1 MKFLVT
7 ILKKILFSFRLH
19 ADLSKSEWN
28 QILVLPVHILIIAEK
43 IIVINKCIFFIFKIH
58 FLGMHIALEESDNS
72 GTA

>member
-28 QILVLPVHILIIAEK
+28 QILPIHILIIAEK

-58 FLGMHIALEESDNS
+58 FLGMHIAREESDNS